1 MDKIWDRKSFRS
13 RRSLAV
19 VAGMKKTNDHA
30 EPTKVERLKK
40 SLYYRQ
46 VEKDTEL
53 FIPHNSPTYT
63 YLGRHTLTTPIGWI
77 SIDLPQNFVFICTSV
92 NKDNIYWSNMCRWTA
107 VYDVCPF
114 LIFAYFFIFQYTY
127 KRFNLIELFIALKVN
142 QFDSL
147 VKV

>member
-1 MDKIWDRKSFRS
+1 MDKIWDRKSFEVGGHWPLWRGWKNEWPRRTNKS
-13 RRSLAV
+13 R
-19 VAGMKKTNDHA
+19 T
-30 EPTKVERLKK
+30 LKK

-53 FIPHNSPTYT
+53 FIPNNSPTFT

-92 NKDNIYWSNMCRWTA
+92 NKDNIYWSYMCWWTA

-114 LIFAYFFIFQYTY
+114 FIFAFFFIFQYTC
-127 KRFNLIELFIALKVN
+127 KRFKLIELFIALKVN
-142 QFDSL
+142 QFYSL